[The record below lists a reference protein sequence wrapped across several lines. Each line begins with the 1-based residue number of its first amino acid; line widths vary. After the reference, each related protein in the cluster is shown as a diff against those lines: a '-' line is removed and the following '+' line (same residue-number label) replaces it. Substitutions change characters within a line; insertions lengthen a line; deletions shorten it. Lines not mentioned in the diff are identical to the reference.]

1 MQFLV
6 EALSLSIAGG
16 LIGVVVGVGVARWV
30 AARFQW
36 PTLIQPDVIAVS
48 VAFSA
53 VVGIVFGIYPA
64 RRASQLDPIDA
75 LRFE

>member
-1 MQFLV
+1 
-6 EALSLSIAGG
+6 
-16 LIGVVVGVGVARWV
+16 VGVARWI